1 MPRLPIKPQRIRTMR
16 DTGLALMVS
25 GILVGLIIEFF
36 MDMLLA
42 WFVVPGA
49 ADEGFLV
56 EVGV

>member
-1 MPRLPIKPQRIRTMR
+1 MR